1 MIKLELLGFY
11 LSHFLSSKMLIICK
25 LETAV
30 TEEMQSLL
38 LRRSTF
44 HIQHSPGL
52 LLLSTKVKGDIE
64 YGISSLGSGRE

>member
-1 MIKLELLGFY
+1 MALFE
-11 LSHFLSSKMLIICK
+11 SKMCSWDFILVI
-25 LETAV
+25 V